1 MFACNGILFNHE
13 SPLRG
18 ETFVTRKITRAVARM
33 KLGLQGKLYLGNLDA
48 KRDWGH
54 ARDFVRAMWRIL
66 QQDKADDYVI
76 ATGEDH
82 SVREFVECA
91 FREIGVKIEWKGK
104 GVKEVGVVKSYER
117 SGTSDET
124 ENAIKEG
131 EIVIQVDP
139 RYHRPTEVDS
149 LLGDPTKAKKELK
162 WEPKV
167 SFYEMVSEMV
177 REDLEGA
184 SMDQLCKE
192 SGFQVLNYAEE

>member
-33 KLGLQGKLYLGNLDA
+33 KLGLQKNLYLGNLDA

-54 ARDFVRAMWRIL
+54 AKDFVRAMWRIL
-66 QQDKADDYVI
+66 QMDKADDYVI

-91 FREIGVKIEWKGK
+91 FREIGVEIEWKGK
-104 GVKEVGVVKSYER
+104 GVKEVGVIGSYEK
-117 SGTSDET
+117 SETSDESDDG
-124 ENAIKEG
+124 IKEG
-131 EIVIQVDP
+131 DIVVQVDP
-139 RYHRPTEVDS
+139 RYHRQTEVDS
-149 LLGDPTKAKKELK
+149 LLGDPAKAKKELK
-162 WEPKV
+162 WEPRV
-167 SFYEMVSEMV
+167 SFNEMVSEMV